1 MKLNDLILN
10 GKIDSSEV
18 TPLSKNSL
26 ANLFNVVN
34 KGKNSYYNIC
44 STINFKNLEY
54 IDSSLY
60 SSYEVK
66 STDSWTTISHKHYN
80 TTELWWLICKF
91 NEIKNPFTELTEGKI
106 LKIPG
111 ETIKNYVLEMIKN
124 I

>member
-1 MKLNDLILN
+1 M
-10 GKIDSSEV
+10 
-18 TPLSKNSL
+18 
-26 ANLFNVVN
+26 
-34 KGKNSYYNIC
+34 
-44 STINFKNLEY
+44 EY